1 MTRLPPAKPASRPAA
16 NETTTPSASIAPLA
30 DASRSTRWILVV
42 SFLGVVLCFVASTVF
57 SQWQAAKIGVLSDS
71 LVGNAMPSIA
81 HLASTRSELRR
92 VQVLVS
98 RYPLGDAPARA
109 SIVTALAD
117 ARRNIDADMDAYLRL
132 PVYPG
137 EEVIWHE
144 LRLALTDIDTAIANT
159 RAYADAPDVPRA
171 LASIGALDAAC
182 DRGSAAVL
190 ADIEFN
196 ARNGEQI
203 GRRIDALRIRAL
215 AVASALDAVSV
226 LLTIC
231 VAALVLRAVTR
242 QWELIRRHNQLLA
255 ERADELE
262 KFAGRVAHD
271 IRGPISA
278 ATMSLALVRRQ
289 PGVDAKIEELSA
301 RGLSSLGRA
310 SRFIDGLL
318 EFARAG
324 ALTTDDAQASVGPVI
339 ASLVEDLRSF
349 AEDGGVKL
357 RCEALPECCVRCD
370 AAILELLLA
379 NLVRNAIKY
388 IGDGPERRVTVRAV
402 DHRPRVRIE
411 VEDTGVGVPPELRR
425 SIFEPFVRG
434 PTRGQPGV
442 GLGLATVKRICGAHG
457 GDVGVD
463 DGHDGGSVFWFELPR
478 AG

>member
-1 MTRLPPAKPASRPAA
+1 M
-16 NETTTPSASIAPLA
+16 
-30 DASRSTRWILVV
+30 
-42 SFLGVVLCFVASTVF
+42 
-57 SQWQAAKIGVLSDS
+57 
-71 LVGNAMPSIA
+71 
-81 HLASTRSELRR
+81 
-92 VQVLVS
+92 
-98 RYPLGDAPARA
+98 
-109 SIVTALAD
+109 
-117 ARRNIDADMDAYLRL
+117 
-132 PVYPG
+132 
-137 EEVIWHE
+137 
-144 LRLALTDIDTAIANT
+144 

-171 LASIGALDAAC
+171 LASATKLDAAC

-196 ARNGEQI
+196 AKNGARV
-203 GRRIDALRIRAL
+203 GRRIEALRIRAL

-226 LLTIC
+226 VLTIG
-231 VAALVLRAVTR
+231 AAAFVLRALSR
-242 QWELIRRHNQLLA
+242 HWDLIRRHNRLLA

-289 PGVDAKIEELSA
+289 PGVDPKIDEISA

-324 ALTTDDAQASVGPVI
+324 AKTAEDAQAPVGPVI
-339 ASLVEDLRSF
+339 ASLVEDLRAF
-349 AEDGGVKL
+349 ADDAGVKL
-357 RCEALPECCVRCD
+357 RGEALPESRVRCD
-370 AAILELLLA
+370 TAILELLLA

-388 IGDGPERRVTVRAV
+388 IGDGPERSVTVRAI
-402 DHRPRVRIE
+402 DHGPRVRFE

-442 GLGLATVKRICGAHG
+442 GLGLATVRRICGAHG
-457 GDVGVD
+457 CDVGVD
-463 DGHDGGSVFWFELPR
+463 DGHKGGSIFWFELPR
-478 AG
+478 STRP